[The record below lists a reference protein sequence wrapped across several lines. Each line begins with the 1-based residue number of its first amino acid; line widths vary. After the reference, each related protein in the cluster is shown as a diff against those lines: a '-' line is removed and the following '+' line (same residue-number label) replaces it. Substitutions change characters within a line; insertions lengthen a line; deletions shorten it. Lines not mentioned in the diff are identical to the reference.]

1 MRIFAVIT
9 CVVVCAA
16 LVGGCGG
23 GPAVDGTPAPP
34 VTLGEV
40 TTVAPTTTTTP
51 AVLSKEEAAKRY
63 LAIVKPY
70 NVALEQLEKATNDG
84 KPIAELRNLA
94 QATATANET
103 HVRELSAAAWPADV
117 RPAVTALAT
126 ASGEAQ
132 QHWLAAA
139 QAKTRDALIKSFNAA
154 AKASG
159 GDHAKEIRRLLDL
172 AKYNEG
178 DYSG

>member
-1 MRIFAVIT
+1 MRSFAVI
-9 CVVVCAA
+9 VCAVA
-16 LVGGCGG
+16 CAAFVGGCAGQ
-23 GPAVDGTPAPP
+23 ASTDATPASP
-34 VTLGEV
+34 VSET
-40 TTVAPTTTTTP
+40 TTVALPTTTTL

-84 KPIAELRNLA
+84 KPIAELRTLA

-103 HVRELSAAAWPADV
+103 HMRELSATAWPVDV
-117 RPAVTALAT
+117 QPAATALVT

-132 QHWLAAA
+132 THWLAAA
-139 QAKTRDALIKSFNAA
+139 QAKTRDVLIKSFNAA
-154 AKASG
+154 GKASG
-159 GDHAKEIRRLLDL
+159 GEHAKEIRRLLDL